1 MQPCSLC
8 NSIEVTEIPESKDV
22 RHWKCAT
29 CGEIIVSGSL
39 LPSLPKRF
47 EILWLLSAYSRKRSK
62 SGLPPADL
70 HTGNID
76 AIIEQMHKLKPN
88 SIVESQNRVINYFA
102 ERSDLLGSWIE
113 YDENSNLDVILKKTE
128 MRYIIKSLGERNLV
142 EIEGGIQPVV
152 VGASDDPAGDYTF
165 EFGTGRMRLT
175 LEGWEKNEDMQ
186 LNRLQSTQGFVA
198 MNFDSKCLE
207 IYIEAIEPAIREAG
221 FDPYR
226 IDQDRHIENINNRI
240 LSKIKESRF
249 LVAEFTGHKHG
260 VYFET
265 GFALGLGMP
274 VIWLCEESEF
284 GKVHF
289 DTKPFN
295 HIVWPDKQK
304 LKEELFWFI
313 KANI

>member
-1 MQPCSLC
+1 MDPCPLC
-8 NSIEVTEIPESKDV
+8 GSRNVVEVPERKHV
-22 RHWKCAT
+22 RHWKCPT
-29 CGEIIVSGSL
+29 CGEVTASTTL

-47 EILWLLSAYSRKRSK
+47 EVLWLLSAYSRQCSK
-62 SGLPPADL
+62 SGLAVDI
-70 HTGNID
+70 HTGNIET
-76 AIIEQMHKLKPN
+76 IIEQMQHRRPN
-88 SIVESQNRVINYFA
+88 SIVESQNRVIHYFA
-102 ERSDLLGSWIE
+102 EQSDLLGSWIE
-113 YDENSNLDVILKKTE
+113 YDENSNLDVVLKETE

-152 VGASDDPAGDYTF
+152 VGASADPSGDYTF

-175 LEGWEKNEDMQ
+175 LEGWEKFEDMQ
-186 LNRLQSTQGFVA
+186 LHRLQSTQGFVA
-198 MNFDSKCLE
+198 MSFDTTCLE
-207 IYIEAIEPAIREAG
+207 IYAEAIEPAIKKAG
-221 FDPYR
+221 FSPYR

-284 GKVHF
+284 GKAHF

-295 HIVWPDKQK
+295 HILWSDKEK
-304 LKEELFWFI
+304 LKEELFWVI